1 VICRLKSSRALGL
14 AYLNKQSKS
23 KLFIQSS
30 FIQIGRLK
38 PFQSTDRFCRSFFLL
53 VSFIH
58 HHTPHQPLLSLVV
71 CVCEKSISSQQHC
84 APLPALFAN
93 DSNGAVTKTD
103 GIVTAPASPIVDD
116 PMFAAILGE
125 PDAIALSLMTTG
137 SDDVLAVAMLA
148 RELRHLAHAGQT
160 VRLARILTAV
170 ELLIAS
176 HERELAMA

>member
-1 VICRLKSSRALGL
+1 
-14 AYLNKQSKS
+14 
-23 KLFIQSS
+23 
-30 FIQIGRLK
+30 
-38 PFQSTDRFCRSFFLL
+38 
-53 VSFIH
+53 
-58 HHTPHQPLLSLVV
+58 
-71 CVCEKSISSQQHC
+71 
-84 APLPALFAN
+84 
-93 DSNGAVTKTD
+93 
-103 GIVTAPASPIVDD
+103 
-116 PMFAAILGE
+116 MFAAILGE